1 MAWWKFGENR
11 RWGAEMAPG
20 GASIVVDRAIRQSW
34 GLALCW
40 LLIGCTSAPAA
51 VSLPPSGP
59 APVAAWGAVA
69 PESQG
74 FDSMIL
80 ADALPAVGRGAAPPH
95 EVVLVRQGGVVL
107 DAAFYPYDGT
117 TPHQVGSATRTVV
130 AILLGIAID
139 RGLVALDDPVLS
151 FFPDRSIANRDDLK
165 ERMTLRHLATMTTGL
180 DCTAANGEATL
191 REMLASRD
199 WVGYTLDLPM
209 TAEPGRA
216 FRFCSPAAHLLSA
229 VLEAV
234 TGVSTLEF
242 ARQYLFEPLGISNVR
257 WAADPQG
264 VTDGWS
270 NLYLLPRDLAR
281 IGTVWQQGGAWDG
294 RPIVSERWVRAAAEG
309 RISTGGQADYGLGWW
324 VPPDATEG
332 TVEAI
337 AQDGQHVLVR
347 PDLGLVAVTAGAGI
361 DTSRILDP
369 LLAALVSA
377 DRPLFADPL
386 GEQELADALEAARSG
401 PEAVRPSAPASTV
414 KAVSGVT
421 WVLDAN
427 PPDLTSLRLDLTAKG
442 AQGTVTMAYGDS
454 PIDDVLP
461 VGLDGRYRVG
471 LDRHRRPVA
480 IRASWAAGRTIVLEL
495 DEVADGRAY
504 ELRLSFGKTGNA
516 VTVEGTE
523 RGHDA
528 SFVIEGR
535 PTG

>member
-1 MAWWKFGENR
+1 
-11 RWGAEMAPG
+11 
-20 GASIVVDRAIRQSW
+20 
-34 GLALCW
+34 
-40 LLIGCTSAPAA
+40 
-51 VSLPPSGP
+51 
-59 APVAAWGAVA
+59 
-69 PESQG
+69 
-74 FDSMIL
+74 
-80 ADALPAVGRGAAPPH
+80 
-95 EVVLVRQGGVVL
+95 
-107 DAAFYPYDGT
+107 
-117 TPHQVGSATRTVV
+117 
-130 AILLGIAID
+130 
-139 RGLVALDDPVLS
+139 
-151 FFPDRSIANRDDLK
+151 
-165 ERMTLRHLATMTTGL
+165 MTLRHLASMTTGL
-180 DCTAANGEATL
+180 DCTAANAEATL

-209 TAEPGRA
+209 TAEPGRV

-229 VLEAV
+229 VLEEAA
-234 TGVSTLEF
+234 GVSTLEF

-264 VTDGWS
+264 VQDGWS

-294 RPIVSERWVRAAAEG
+294 RSVVSERWVRSAGEG
-309 RISTGGQADYGLGWW
+309 RIGTGGHADYGLGWW
-324 VPPDATEG
+324 VPWDATAG

-337 AQDGQHVLVR
+337 AQDGQYLLVR
-347 PDLGLVAVTAGAGI
+347 PDLGLVVVIAGAGV
-361 DTSRILDP
+361 DPPRMLDP

-421 WVLDAN
+421 WALDAN
-427 PPDLTSLRLDLTAKG
+427 PLDLTSLRLDLTAKG

-480 IRASWAAGRTIVLEL
+480 VRASWAAGRTIVLEL

-504 ELRLSFGKTGNA
+504 ELRLSFGKTGKA